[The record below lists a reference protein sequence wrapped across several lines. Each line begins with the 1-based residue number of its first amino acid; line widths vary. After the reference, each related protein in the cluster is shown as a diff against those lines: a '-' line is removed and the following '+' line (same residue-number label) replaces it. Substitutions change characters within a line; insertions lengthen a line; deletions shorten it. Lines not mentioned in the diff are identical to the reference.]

1 LIFPAVDIAS
11 GVFRAARGSDPADQL
26 TVGWFV
32 WWSHDF
38 FAKRQFASGK
48 RESGLIA

>member
-11 GVFRAARGSDPADQL
+11 GVFRAARSQDFADQL

-32 WWSHDF
+32 WWSHDL
-38 FAKRQFASGK
+38 FAFSP
-48 RESGLIA
+48 I

>member
-1 LIFPAVDIAS
+1 MPRGADIS
-11 GVFRAARGSDPADQL
+11 GGGISFAARIHDFADQL

-32 WWSHDF
+32 WRSHDF

-48 RESGLIA
+48 RAANLIA